1 MPRWLCFVG
10 VGFLGAIVVAN
21 IITAFVWERQS
32 AVTEGQLCL
41 ENLRRTATALS
52 VYAATHN
59 WRYPEKLSDA
69 VDPETHNA
77 LDGKC
82 PVSGAQL
89 RYLGQYLGRMS
100 WNAPS
105 GVPLVWC
112 AKPHKYLHSAD
123 EEIMVVTTGGTG
135 VRWDV
140 ESFKTFLQ
148 ALRRLAEKRWEQ
160 FEVCRVALGG
170 GFASLRN
177 LGWLLL
183 EESVRRDGLSDEVRR
198 LVEPLAKKGHFEA
211 SLVLALGGDNG
222 GAKTLVQALKG
233 LGFRRRMRAFLALKR
248 LAGTDFGYRPELP
261 PAVQKEALQRWKR
274 WLKGH

>member
-10 VGFLGAIVVAN
+10 AGLLGAIVLAN
-21 IITAFVWERQS
+21 IVTGLVWERQS
-32 AVTEGQLCL
+32 TVTDGQLCL

-59 WRYPEKLSDA
+59 WRYPKKLRQA

-77 LDGKC
+77 LDDKC

-89 RYLGQYLGRMS
+89 RYLGQYLDGMS
-100 WNAPS
+100 WNVPS

-112 AKPHKYLHSAD
+112 TKPHKYLRD
-123 EEIMVVTTGGTG
+123 GVEEIMVVTTDGTG

-140 ESFKTFLQ
+140 KSFQTFLQ
-148 ALRRLAEKRWEQ
+148 ALRRMTKKRWEQ
-160 FEVCRVALGG
+160 FEVCRMALGG
-170 GFASLRN
+170 GTASIRN

-183 EESVRRDGLSDEVRR
+183 EESVQRDGLSENVRR
-198 LVEPLAKKGHFEA
+198 LVEPLAKRGHFEA
-211 SLVLALGGDNG
+211 SLALALGGDDG
-222 GAKTLVQALKG
+222 GAETLVRALEG
-233 LGFRRRMRAFLALKR
+233 VRFRRRMRAFLALKH

-261 PAVQKEALQRWKR
+261 PTVQKEALQRWKR
-274 WLKGH
+274 WLRRR